1 MSNLSHTTLTTY
13 QTLTYFFKIIV
24 YLLYTLLKIYIVKM
38 GFTEY
43 KTETLCFSWSFMRS
57 NLNPQ
62 NVRTSTRWSNL
73 KGALIPNRIP
83 YLSHALC
90 ALLLRRYILI
100 LKKGSVDG
108 LVQMDDI
115 HSTKSDA
122 FLKIVTI
129 QAGPSVTL
137 WVLICFPAVDLAS
150 GEFKRV

>member
-43 KTETLCFSWSFMRS
+43 KTETLCFNWSFMRS

-83 YLSHALC
+83 L
-90 ALLLRRYILI
+90 LI